1 MKHHDTNVYHPVC
14 PTTHPYLSEALQA
27 EADLEEWFAEA
38 EDARASF
45 DEELRNAGARL

>member
-27 EADLEEWFAEA
+27 KAKAKAEA
-38 EDARASF
+38 EAEAEAK
-45 DEELRNAGARL
+45 EECDDDD